1 MLRECTPIKF
11 YSIYKIYTRL
21 NRFEVTLT
29 TATLSEIYRALQRW
43 ASLLIFVKFTQNVL
57 ILSFF
62 YSQEMVCLTAVIL
75 NLATCAHPVLSEVD
89 TALPLTIFAI
99 RIYDTKIESISR
111 SRLPYFNLHLEF
123 VKTLGRTLPDYIC
136 IKSAS

>member
-1 MLRECTPIKF
+1 MILNFAFMLRECTPIKF

-43 ASLLIFVKFTQNVL
+43 ASLLIFVKFTQNVP

-62 YSQEMVCLTAVIL
+62 YSQEMVCLTATFL
-75 NLATCAHPVLSEVD
+75 NPATCAHPVLSGVD
-89 TALPLTIFAI
+89 TALPLITFAI
-99 RIYDTKIESISR
+99 RIYDTKIEKYQQEPPPI
-111 SRLPYFNLHLEF
+111 F
-123 VKTLGRTLPDYIC
+123 
-136 IKSAS
+136 